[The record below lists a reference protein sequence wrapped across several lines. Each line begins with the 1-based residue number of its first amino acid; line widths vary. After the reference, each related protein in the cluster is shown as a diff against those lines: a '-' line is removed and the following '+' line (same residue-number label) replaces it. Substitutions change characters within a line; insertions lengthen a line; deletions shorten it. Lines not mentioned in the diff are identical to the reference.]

1 MMSRIRPQAASTFE
15 VVPVHSIPEA
25 LMALRTSPCEVIVIS
40 CGEPD
45 ASVDDT
51 VLEIRRVAPDTP
63 LIVDCERI
71 GVAEAVHL
79 TKLGASDVWS
89 GSVGGAQM
97 VEDLHAAAQ
106 MNETAREAAP
116 SRERW
121 CDALVG
127 ESDPMLRV
135 FDVIRL
141 VASRRSTVLITGET
155 GTGKEV
161 VARAIHAA
169 GGRDRLPF
177 VAVNCAAIPE
187 NLIESELFGHA
198 KGAFTGASQSRP
210 GRFEQANGGTLFLDE
225 IGELAPSMQVKLLR
239 VLQEREV
246 QRLGSNDPIRLN
258 IRVIAATNVDL
269 DSAVRARTFRQDLYY
284 RLNVVPLHL
293 PPLRERMADLPL
305 LVAHFLEKICRSE
318 RMGRKAVSAAALDRL
333 ALNDWP
339 GNIRQLEH
347 AIEMAMVLSGDRPVL
362 EESDF
367 AMLKRMPGMHVS
379 GAAPLVHV
387 PDEGL
392 DFDETVTRIERS
404 ILRQALAKSG
414 GNKARAAELLRMKRT
429 TLLAKMKSFE
439 DGDLRDALSFPPRI
453 GVCQRVFAAVG

>member
-1 MMSRIRPQAASTFE
+1 
-15 VVPVHSIPEA
+15 
-25 LMALRTSPCEVIVIS
+25 
-40 CGEPD
+40 
-45 ASVDDT
+45 
-51 VLEIRRVAPDTP
+51 
-63 LIVDCERI
+63 
-71 GVAEAVHL
+71 L

-89 GSVGGAQM
+89 GQVTGSQI
-97 VEDLHAAAQ
+97 VEDLHSAAQ
-106 MNETAREAAP
+106 LKNTTRESASAREG
-116 SRERW
+116 W
-121 CDALVG
+121 CDGLVG
-127 ESDPMLRV
+127 ESDPMRRV

-161 VARAIHAA
+161 VARAIQAA

-187 NLIESELFGHA
+187 NLIESELFGHS
-198 KGAFTGASQSRP
+198 KGAFTGASQCRQ

-258 IRVIAATNVDL
+258 IRVIAATNLDL
-269 DSAVRARTFRQDLYY
+269 ESAVRARTFRQDLYY

-293 PPLRERMADLPL
+293 PPLRERLADLPL

-318 RMGRKAVSAAALDRL
+318 RMGRKSVSSAALERL
-333 ALNDWP
+333 SSNDWP

-347 AIEMAMVLSGDRPVL
+347 AIEMAVVLSGDRTVL
-362 EESDF
+362 EDGDF
-367 AMLKRMPGMHVS
+367 AMLTRTPGTRVG

-404 ILRQALAKSG
+404 ILHQALTKSG

-439 DGDLRDALSFPPRI
+439 DLDSRDTLTFPNRI
-453 GVCQRVFAAVG
+453 SVCQGVFAAAG